1 MNEMFVV
8 KKTYLGGPQSPQ
20 GEAFTRQEI
29 EGGSSPRGPWDQNP
43 RTIFSREGGSISD
56 HQ

>member
-43 RTIFSREGGSISD
+43 HTIFSREGGSISD